1 MQKPKKGVTC
11 RMTSVAKNPANTTI
25 IPKEIWEKAKY
36 CFECGI
42 CTASCPMAELLGA
55 RYNPRSL
62 LQKAFID
69 PEKALEEG
77 SLWLCAWC
85 YRCHDRCPQGLN
97 PPEIFQLLKAEAAKR
112 GLFHGFEEAI
122 SSMEKD
128 VPFPLICWYTCFH
141 SERSEMA
148 DERLDDALEKIAS
161 RQKHP
166 KKRALISGRKQKVA
180 VIGSGPTGL
189 TAASELAEMGYSVTV
204 FEALPA
210 LGGMLRKSMPEY
222 RLPRKALEAEIER
235 LGDLGVEIR
244 TDTRVGKEVG
254 FGDLW
259 KESYGAIFV
268 AVGANK
274 SRELGIEGEDLTGV
288 VDALEFLWK
297 VNTKKKVTL
306 GKKVGVIG
314 GGNVAVDAARTALCQ
329 GAEEAIILYRRTR
342 EVMPANPWEVMEA
355 EREGVKFEF
364 LTSPKRIHR
373 KDGKVIELVCEK
385 MKLGE
390 LDETGRGRP
399 EPIEGSDFPLQL
411 NTVIVAIG
419 EEVDATFLPE
429 EVGVGRNSRVR
440 VNPITMETDMKGVF
454 AGGDAVT
461 GPATVM
467 EAILAGKR
475 AACSI
480 HQYLTSIKQEGEEQ
494 LGD

>member
-1 MQKPKKGVTC
+1 
-11 RMTSVAKNPANTTI
+11 MTSVAKDPTNLTI
-25 IPKEIWEKAKY
+25 IPKEVREKAKY

-69 PEKALEEG
+69 PEKALEED

-85 YRCHDRCPQGLN
+85 YKCHDRCPQGLK
-97 PPEIFQLLKAEAAKR
+97 PPEIFQLLKGEAAKR
-112 GLFHGFEEAI
+112 GIFNGFEKAI

-141 SERSEMA
+141 PERAGM
-148 DERLDDALEKIAS
+148 DEKRLNDALKKIVS
-161 RQKHP
+161 RHKHS
-166 KKRALISGRKQKVA
+166 KKKATITDHKQKVA
-180 VIGSGPTGL
+180 VIGSGPAGL
-189 TAASELAEMGYSVTV
+189 TAACELKERGYSVTV

-210 LGGMLRKSMPEY
+210 VGGMLRKSMPEY
-222 RLPRKALEAEIER
+222 RLPRKVLEAEIEGLR
-235 LGDLGVEIR
+235 DMGVEIR
-244 TDTRVGKEVG
+244 TDTRIGKDVE
-254 FGDLW
+254 FDKLW

-268 AVGANK
+268 AVGAHR
-274 SRELGIEGEDLTGV
+274 SRKLGIEGEELAGV

-297 VNTKKKVTL
+297 VNAQQKITL
-306 GKKVGVIG
+306 GRKVGVIG
-314 GGNVAVDAARTALCQ
+314 GGNVAVDAARTALRQ

-342 EVMPANPWEVMEA
+342 EEMPANPWEVMEA

-364 LTSPKRIHR
+364 LTSPKRIR
-373 KDGKVIELVCEK
+373 GKDGKVVELECEK

-390 LDETGRGRP
+390 LDETGRGKP
-399 EPIEGSDFPLQL
+399 EPIQGSDFSLQFH
-411 NTVIVAIG
+411 TIIVAIG
-419 EEVDATFLPE
+419 EEIETTFLPK
-429 EVGVGRNSRVR
+429 EVDVGKNNRIR
-440 VNPITMETDMKGVF
+440 VNPITMETDMEGVF
-454 AGGDAVT
+454 AGGDAIT

-494 LGD
+494 PGD